1 MSDLLRVT
9 TATPD
14 QDSAKSLARSAIAAW
29 LAGNAQII
37 GPVISVFRHLGE
49 TGEGEEWQLI
59 LSTTTEAYPA
69 LEAHL
74 VEGHPWTNPEITA
87 IPLVEATEAYRAWL
101 HEATAQSGRSPVQ

>member
-14 QDSAKSLARSAIAAW
+14 QDSATTLARTAVAAH

-59 LSTTTEAYPA
+59 LSTTTDAYPA

-74 VEGHPWTNPEITA
+74 TENHPWTNPEVTA
-87 IPLVEATEAYRAWL
+87 IPLAEATSAYGAWL
-101 HEATAQSGRSPVQ
+101 REATMHSRPVQ